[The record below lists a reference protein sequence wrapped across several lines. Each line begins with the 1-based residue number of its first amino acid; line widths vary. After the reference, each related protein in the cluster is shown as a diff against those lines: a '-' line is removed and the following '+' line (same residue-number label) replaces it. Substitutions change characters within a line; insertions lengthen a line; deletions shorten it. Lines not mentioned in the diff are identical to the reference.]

1 MKMKSGTII
10 LFLALLGNSCALY
23 AQERFYFRNGN
34 TFPHRIVEANDKE
47 IKFLEPKGDATIRR
61 GIDRENVVVAF
72 NAHGLFIVI
81 KDLSPDPEI
90 SRKSLEKFYN
100 ATGPSTD
107 LLIKSTPIEVI
118 PATIRMEN
126 DAINYL
132 TEDNKPASINKNDL
146 VAIIYQDGRHQLLKD
161 AEEAENLLSAAADKV
176 LKYSKPA
183 SRRSNVPPAKVA
195 AAPQPISEK
204 AKQPV
209 LSEQEYKEYRQKSI
223 TKVEQFSDYLQVIV
237 DRSFS
242 MNERDLAIKNAL
254 QLFLPE
260 TQIEVSSKNK
270 KGVTKLPLEMYLKR
284 LKMLPYGNVQIKWS
298 QIEYVSEL
306 KQEQDGNYYGTIV
319 GNQTFTGYGE
329 KNQNIL
335 YSDITKKS
343 VRVKLEAY
351 QKEIDGQSKTNW
363 TVLLGNIGVVADE

>member
-1 MKMKSGTII
+1 
-10 LFLALLGNSCALY
+10 
-23 AQERFYFRNGN
+23 
-34 TFPHRIVEANDKE
+34 
-47 IKFLEPKGDATIRR
+47 
-61 GIDRENVVVAF
+61 
-72 NAHGLFIVI
+72 
-81 KDLSPDPEI
+81 
-90 SRKSLEKFYN
+90 
-100 ATGPSTD
+100 
-107 LLIKSTPIEVI
+107 
-118 PATIRMEN
+118 MEN
-126 DAINYL
+126 EAINYL
-132 TEDNKPASINKNDL
+132 TEDNKPASISKNDL

-176 LKYSKPA
+176 LRFSKPA
-183 SRRSNVPPAKVA
+183 AKRNVVPARPIT
-195 AAPQPISEK
+195 APQPV
-204 AKQPV
+204 AAQPKQPT
-209 LSEQEYKEYRQKSI
+209 LSEEEYKDYRQKSI
-223 TKVEQFSDYLQVIV
+223 AKVGQFSDYLQVIV
-237 DRSFS
+237 DRGFS

-260 TQIEVSSKNK
+260 TQIEVSSKNR

-306 KQEQDGNYYGTIV
+306 KQEQDGNYYGTII

-329 KNQNIL
+329 NNQNVL

-351 QKEIDGQSKTNW
+351 QKDVEGQSKTNW

>member
-1 MKMKSGTII
+1 MKMDLKTT
-10 LFLALLGNSCALY
+10 LFFVCLLALSCASH

-34 TFPHRIVEANDKE
+34 AFAMRLVEANDKE
-47 IKFLEPKGDATIRR
+47 IKFLERIGDATIKR

-72 NAHGLFIVI
+72 NAHGLFLVI
-81 KDLSPDPEI
+81 KDLSPDPET

-100 ATGPSTD
+100 ATGPTTD

-126 DAINYL
+126 EAINYM

-176 LKYSKPA
+176 LKYAKPA
-183 SRRSNVPPAKVA
+183 PKRNIVPAKSI
-195 AAPQPISEK
+195 AAPQPVAKEP
-204 AKQPV
+204 KQPV
-209 LSEQEYKEYRQKSI
+209 LSEEEYKEYRQKSL

-237 DRSFS
+237 DRGFS

-260 TQIEVSSKNK
+260 TQIEVSSKNR

-351 QKEIDGQSKTNW
+351 QKEVEGQTKTNW